1 MEEVLKSST
10 LLLIIV
16 ILLYVV
22 ITGLKMTER
31 MRVMLVYLFS
41 FVLALAGSFRL
52 LHIVGGAVVVLF
64 LALEFL
70 TDDTWRLQLFTSLRY
85 KLADFLYR
93 MFVEYSGGFF
103 LLAMAAIFIA
113 HNWHPHKLATILL
126 YTLSVALMA
135 VALFTLTAK
144 KYATKSITAIVEQL
158 ERDML
163 TYQLSVTPHMQ
174 TLFNILVD
182 MEDRAY
188 FNRTDHQHVI
198 PFVYFLKK
206 CFSRLRYLKLTD
218 IWPAFRSLFTRGY
231 GTIEM
236 QLLRNIGIEYGYQYT
251 YRRKIFELVYANM
264 FFNGYRAYLV
274 RGRGDYSHYRAF
286 IIRKYIENVDSS
298 VNGHIS
304 RPYDGRSSL
313 LRMFGRKNLA
323 RISKEE
329 FFVWCLGLPQRKHI
343 YDTTVDS
350 YDEVMTKFGLDRQ
363 KIDRLLARFN

>member
-52 LHIVGGAVVVLF
+52 LHITSGAIVVLF

-70 TDDTWRLQLFTSLRY
+70 TDDIWRLQLFTNLRY
-85 KLADFLYR
+85 KVADFLYR
-93 MFVEYSGGFF
+93 MFVEYSCGFF
-103 LLAMAAIFIA
+103 LLAMAAIFIT
-113 HNWHPHKLATILL
+113 HTWHPHELATIAL
-126 YTLSVALMA
+126 YTMSIILMA
-135 VALFTLTAK
+135 AALFTLTAK
-144 KYATKSITAIVEQL
+144 KYATKSITNIVDQL
-158 ERDML
+158 EKDML

-174 TLFNILVD
+174 TLFDILVD

-206 CFSRLRYLKLTD
+206 CFSYLRYRELTD
-218 IWPAFRSLFTRGY
+218 IWPAFRGLFTRGY

-236 QLLRNIGIEYGYQYT
+236 QLLRNIGIEYGYQHT
-251 YRRKIFELVYANM
+251 YRRKMFEFLYANM

-298 VNGHIS
+298 VNGHIY

-313 LRMFGRKNLA
+313 LRMFRKKNIA

-350 YDEVMTKFGLDRQ
+350 YEELIAKFTLDRQ
-363 KIDRLLARFN
+363 KIDHLLTRFS